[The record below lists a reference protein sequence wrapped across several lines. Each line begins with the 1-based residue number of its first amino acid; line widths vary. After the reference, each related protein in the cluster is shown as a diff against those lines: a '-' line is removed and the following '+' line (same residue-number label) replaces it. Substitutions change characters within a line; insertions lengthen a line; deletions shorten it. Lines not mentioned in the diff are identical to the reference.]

1 MNVKTYQTYILVALI
16 SAPFAALSQEKEN
29 PIEIF
34 NRVGVEYDD
43 NIRQASTGEASSLRI
58 SEDVEFV
65 VNFDNDLS
73 LFSMR
78 YNPSFV
84 YWENRPEDDTDLHHQ
99 FDLVF
104 DRELSPRTAFSVK
117 DVFRLAE
124 MPELIDDGN
133 GVLVRE
139 DNDFIYNSLSGGL
152 NAQMAA
158 NLTGVLDVR
167 HSLLAYDDADVA
179 SVNDYETVTF
189 GADVGRQLQ
198 PRTGVEGQA
207 RFTSADYE
215 DDFRGYDAIQIGAK
229 ISHHFSARLQSTL
242 RAGYETR
249 SFDTVSE
256 DADSPYFDGQL
267 TYVVARDTRVNG
279 GLGFG
284 LSQTPLSEFAS
295 SERVSVHGGITH
307 DLNARL
313 TLNLSAQ
320 AFNSE
325 YGVDEATEAFDPLTD
340 EAGTEEVLR
349 LSARVSYKLNQTNWL
364 EAGWQYAELDS
375 EVRSESNYERNRVH
389 LGWKIHL

>member
-1 MNVKTYQTYILVALI
+1 VALI

-58 SEDVEFV
+58 SEDVELV

-104 DRELSPRTAFSVK
+104 DRELSPRTAFSIK

-158 NLTGVLDVR
+158 NLTGVLDAR

-229 ISHHFSARLQSTL
+229 ISHHVSARLQSTL

-320 AFNSE
+320 VFNSE
-325 YGVDEATEAFDPLTD
+325 YSVDEATGAFNPATD
-340 EAGTEEVLR
+340 QAGTEDVLR

-375 EVRSESNYERNRVH
+375 EVRSESNYERNRMH

>member
-1 MNVKTYQTYILVALI
+1 V
-16 SAPFAALSQEKEN
+16 
-29 PIEIF
+29 
-34 NRVGVEYDD
+34 
-43 NIRQASTGEASSLRI
+43 
-58 SEDVEFV
+58 
-65 VNFDNDLS
+65 
-73 LFSMR
+73 
-78 YNPSFV
+78 
-84 YWENRPEDDTDLHHQ
+84 
-99 FDLVF
+99 
-104 DRELSPRTAFSVK
+104 
-117 DVFRLAE
+117 
-124 MPELIDDGN
+124 IDDGN

-139 DNDFIYNSLSGGL
+139 DNDFIYNSLSAGL
-152 NAQMAA
+152 NAQIAA
-158 NLTGVLDVR
+158 NLTGVLDAR

-179 SVNDYETVTF
+179 SVNDYETVTV
-189 GADVGRQLQ
+189 GADIGRQLQ

-207 RFTSADYE
+207 RFTGADYE
-215 DDFRGYDAIQIGAK
+215 DDFRDYDAIQIGAK
-229 ISHHFSARLQSTL
+229 VSHHVSARLQSTV

-256 DADSPYFDGQL
+256 DADSPYADAQL
-267 TYVVARDTRVNG
+267 TYVVAQDTRVNG

-295 SERVSVHGGITH
+295 SERVSVYGGITH

-325 YGVDEATEAFDPLTD
+325 FSVDEATDAFDPAVD
-340 EAGTEEVLR
+340 QAGTEDVLR

-375 EVRSESNYERNRVH
+375 DVRSDGNYERNRVQ

>member
-1 MNVKTYQTYILVALI
+1 MNVRTFQTYILVALI
-16 SAPFAALSQEKEN
+16 SAPFVGFSQEKEN

-43 NIRQASTGEASSLRI
+43 NIRQASTGEASSLKI

-65 VNFDNDLS
+65 VNFDNDIS

-78 YNPSFV
+78 YNPSFT

-99 FDLVF
+99 FDLVY
-104 DRELSPRTAFSVK
+104 DRELSPRAALSIK

-124 MPELIDDGN
+124 LPELIDDGN

-139 DNDFIYNSLSGGL
+139 DNDFIYNSISGGL
-152 NAQMAA
+152 NAKLAE

-179 SVNDYETVTF
+179 SINDYETVTV
-189 GADVGRQLQ
+189 GADIGRQLQ

-215 DDFRGYDAIQIGAK
+215 DNFRNYDAVQFGAK
-229 ISHHFSARLQSTL
+229 FSHHISPRLQGTL

-256 DADSPYFDGQL
+256 DASSPYADGQL
-267 TYVVARDTRVNG
+267 TCVVARDTRVNG
-279 GLGFG
+279 GLGLG

-295 SERVSVHGGITH
+295 SDRVSVYGGVTH

-313 TLNLSAQ
+313 TVNLSAQ
-320 AFNSE
+320 AFNNE
-325 YGVDEATEAFDPLTD
+325 YSADEATGAFDPGSD
-340 EAGTEEVLR
+340 QVGTEDVLR
-349 LSARVSYKLNQTNWL
+349 LSARVSYKLNPTNWL

-375 EVRSESNYERNRVH
+375 EVRSESNYERNRLHV
-389 LGWKIHL
+389 GWKINL

>member
-1 MNVKTYQTYILVALI
+1 MRTFQTYILVALI
-16 SAPFAALSQEKEN
+16 SAPFAGFSQEKEN

-43 NIRQASTGEASSLRI
+43 NIRQASTGEASSLKI

-65 VNFDNDLS
+65 VNFDNDIS

-78 YNPSFV
+78 YNPSFI

-99 FDLVF
+99 FDLVY
-104 DRELSPRTAFSVK
+104 DRELSPRVALSIM

-124 MPELIDDGN
+124 LPELIDDGN

-152 NAQMAA
+152 NAQLGA
-158 NLTGVLDVR
+158 NLTGVLDAR
-167 HSLLAYDDADVA
+167 HSLLAYDDADIA
-179 SVNDYETVTF
+179 SVNDYETVTI
-189 GADVGRQLQ
+189 GADIGRQLQ

-215 DDFRGYDAIQIGAK
+215 DNFRNYDAVQLGAK
-229 ISHHFSARLQSTL
+229 ISHHISTRLQGTL

-256 DADSPYFDGQL
+256 DASSPYADGQL
-267 TYVVARDTRVNG
+267 TCVVARDTRVNG
-279 GLGFG
+279 GLGIG

-295 SERVSVHGGITH
+295 SERVSVYGGLTH
-307 DLNARL
+307 DLNARI
-313 TLNLSAQ
+313 TVNLSAQ
-320 AFNSE
+320 AFNNE
-325 YGVDEATEAFDPLTD
+325 YSADEATGAFDPGSD
-340 EAGTEEVLR
+340 QAGTEDVLR

-375 EVRSESNYERNRVH
+375 EVRSESNYERNRLHV
-389 LGWKIHL
+389 GWKINL

>member
-1 MNVKTYQTYILVALI
+1 VALI

-58 SEDVEFV
+58 SEDVELV

-104 DRELSPRTAFSVK
+104 DRELSPRTAFSIK

-158 NLTGVLDVR
+158 NLTGVLDAR

-229 ISHHFSARLQSTL
+229 ISHHVSARLQSTL

-320 AFNSE
+320 VFNSE
-325 YGVDEATEAFDPLTD
+325 YSVDEATGAFDPATD
-340 EAGTEEVLR
+340 EVGTEDVLR

>member
-1 MNVKTYQTYILVALI
+1 MNVRTYQTYILVALI
-16 SAPFAALSQEKEN
+16 SAPFAGFSQEKEN

-43 NIRQASTGEASSLRI
+43 NIRQASTGEASSLKI

-65 VNFDNDLS
+65 VNFDNDIS

-104 DRELSPRTAFSVK
+104 DRELSPRAALSIK

-133 GVLVRE
+133 GALVRE

-152 NAQMAA
+152 NAQMTA
-158 NLTGVLDVR
+158 NLTGVLDAR
-167 HSLLAYDDADVA
+167 HSLLAYDDADIA
-179 SVNDYETVTF
+179 SVNDYETVTV

-198 PRTGVEGQA
+198 PRTGIEGQA
-207 RFTSADYE
+207 RFTGADYE
-215 DDFRGYDAIQIGAK
+215 DDFRDYDAIQIGAK
-229 ISHHFSARLQSTL
+229 ISHHVSARLQSTL

-249 SFDTVSE
+249 SFDEVSE
-256 DADSPYFDGQL
+256 DADSPYVDGQL
-267 TYVVARDTRVNG
+267 TYVVAQDTRVNG

-295 SERVSVHGGITH
+295 SERVSVYGGITH

-325 YGVDEATEAFDPLTD
+325 YSVDEATDAFDPATD
-340 EAGTEEVLR
+340 QAGTEDVLR
-349 LSARVSYKLNQTNWL
+349 LSARLSYKLNQTNWL

-375 EVRSESNYERNRVH
+375 EVRSESNYERNRLH